1 MRLLTSLLL
10 AGLASALP
18 ASANAEMVL
27 SQVIVDIEGHEAPR
41 DDIEVFNSGSERL
54 YVLAEPFEILDAGT
68 DAETRVPLSD
78 PGASGLLVSPQRLVL
93 APGERRV
100 IRVAVTGPR
109 PLRERVYRVA
119 IKPVAG
125 ELTAEVDAVK
135 ILVGYDALVLVR
147 PAQLL
152 GTVKSERA
160 DRSLVLRN
168 MGNASRELFD
178 GKQCDTA
185 GAECRALPAK
195 RLYPGASLTQSL
207 PYDTPVRYTSAVGK
221 NIEAL
226 VF

>member
-1 MRLLTSLLL
+1 MIRPALRSGCRPTSTPTVLTGNPSIRERNSKP
-10 AGLASALP
+10 SA
-18 ASANAEMVL
+18 
-27 SQVIVDIEGHEAPR
+27 
-41 DDIEVFNSGSERL
+41 
-54 YVLAEPFEILDAGT
+54 
-68 DAETRVPLSD
+68 
-78 PGASGLLVSPQRLVL
+78 
-93 APGERRV
+93 
-100 IRVAVTGPR
+100 VAVTGPR

-125 ELTAEVDAVK
+125 ELTADVDAVK

-152 GTVKSERA
+152 GTVKSERT